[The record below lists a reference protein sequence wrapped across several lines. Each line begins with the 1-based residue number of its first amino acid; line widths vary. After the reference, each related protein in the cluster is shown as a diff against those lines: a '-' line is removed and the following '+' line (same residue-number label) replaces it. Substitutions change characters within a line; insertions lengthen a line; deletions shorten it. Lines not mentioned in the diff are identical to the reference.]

1 MTERAVVDPPRGGGL
16 AVLARP
22 ALMVAACI
30 AVGLALRH
38 APGLRGMLGDTAL
51 LRDGMAG
58 RMVFLLVGS
67 AICAVGLPRQLVCF
81 AAGVAYGA
89 PEGIVLASLATL
101 AGAAGGFGWARG
113 VGRASVRRRL
123 AGRLARLDGF
133 VTAHPFTAILTI
145 RLLPVGSALMLNLL
159 AGVSGAGFVPFM
171 LATLLGS
178 LPQTVVFVLLGGGAR
193 IGHGWQVGL
202 AAVLFAGSGALG
214 LWLARR
220 MASRG
225 VAPEARSPK
234 ARAPKAR
241 APGVP

>member
-1 MTERAVVDPPRGGGL
+1 MTDRLVAPSSRADGL
-16 AVLARP
+16 AVLVRP
-22 ALMVAACI
+22 ALMVAACV
-30 AVGLALRH
+30 AVGLALRY
-38 APGLRGMLGDTAL
+38 APGLRGVLGDTAL
-51 LRDGMAG
+51 LRDGMGG
-58 RMVFLLVGS
+58 RLVFLLAGS

-81 AAGVAYGA
+81 AAGVSYGTA
-89 PEGIVLASLATL
+89 EGIVLASLATL
-101 AGAAGGFGWARG
+101 AGAVSGFGWARG

-159 AGVSGAGFVPFM
+159 AGVSGAGFVPFV

-193 IGHGWQVGL
+193 IGHGWQVAL
-202 AAVLFAGSGALG
+202 AAVLFAGAGALG

-220 MASRG
+220 MASRDN
-225 VAPEARSPK
+225 APE
-234 ARAPKAR
+234 
-241 APGVP
+241 VP

>member
-89 PEGIVLASLATL
+89 PEGIVLASLA
-101 AGAAGGFGWARG
+101 
-113 VGRASVRRRL
+113 
-123 AGRLARLDGF
+123 
-133 VTAHPFTAILTI
+133 
-145 RLLPVGSALMLNLL
+145 
-159 AGVSGAGFVPFM
+159 
-171 LATLLGS
+171 
-178 LPQTVVFVLLGGGAR
+178 
-193 IGHGWQVGL
+193 
-202 AAVLFAGSGALG
+202 
-214 LWLARR
+214 
-220 MASRG
+220 
-225 VAPEARSPK
+225 
-234 ARAPKAR
+234 
-241 APGVP
+241 

>member
-1 MTERAVVDPPRGGGL
+1 MSDGAVARPARAGGL

-22 ALMVAACI
+22 ALMVAACLL
-30 AVGLALRH
+30 AGLALRY
-38 APGLRGMLGDTAL
+38 APGLRGVLGDTAL
-51 LRDGMAG
+51 LRGGVSG
-58 RMVFLLVGS
+58 RLVFLLAGS

-89 PEGIVLASLATL
+89 PEGIVMASLATL
-101 AGAAGGFGWARG
+101 AGAVSGFGWARG

-123 AGRLARLDGF
+123 GGRLARLDGF
-133 VTAHPFTAILTI
+133 VTAHPFSAILTM

-159 AGVSGAGFVPFM
+159 AGVSGAGFGPFV

-193 IGHGWQVGL
+193 IGHGWQVVLAGL
-202 AAVLFAGSGALG
+202 LFAASAGLG

-220 MASRG
+220 MAAREG
-225 VAPEARSPK
+225 DAGNAPDMP
-234 ARAPKAR
+234 
-241 APGVP
+241 